1 MHHRSDGQIEEYKK
15 KPKKIATKGVCLI
28 DDD

>member
-1 MHHRSDGQIEEYKK
+1 MLHKTDGHIEEYKK
-15 KPKKIATKGVCLI
+15 KPKKIAKKGQCLI

>member
-1 MHHRSDGQIEEYKK
+1 MLHRSDGHIEEYKK
-15 KPKKIATKGVCLI
+15 KLKKIATKGQCLI